1 MRRHL
6 SLRWKLII
14 GSVIVEVVMLTVLV
28 FNSVRLIETSLAE
41 QVDLRLKE
49 VSVLLNAALGP
60 NLAAQDYGPILD
72 VFAASRREQGIVYF
86 ALWDNR
92 GRLVAMDGWP
102 SSQAMPTP
110 AARLDVRSET
120 GRFDT
125 RMPITVGNQTYGQ
138 LQFGIST
145 RFLVEARRNLTHQS
159 LAIAG
164 VEVVLSIALLIL
176 IGIWLT
182 RHLKTLEEASRAVSA
197 GNYDL
202 RLKVNSKDEIGS
214 LSRAFNTMA
223 TEISTRMDALRVS
236 EERFRH
242 LSELASDWYWEQ
254 DAEFRFTAFAGASFR
269 DYPQLATTL
278 VGQRRWDS
286 KLIHISPQ
294 EMAAH
299 RAVCEAHQAFRDLE
313 YKTISDSGK
322 VSWLTISGTP
332 IFDSDGNFSGYRGS
346 GRDITERKLAE
357 FAMLESEQ
365 KFASLFQLSP
375 LPMALT
381 DLETGLISDVNESWT
396 KLFGYSHSEAVARS
410 LELLHLFTHEQQRL
424 AFEDLIVRYGNCESI
439 EAQLS
444 AHDGS
449 TLSGELAGRTLEI
462 GERRFFLWCVRDIT
476 QQRRAEAQIRDLN
489 ARLEIRVAE
498 RTRELENTLETLNR
512 AQDNLI
518 NSEKLAA
525 LGRVVAA
532 VAHELNTPIGNSVMV
547 ATTLEEKAREFAA
560 LVESGSIRRSQI
572 NDYVQGSCA
581 GTEMLVRNLQ
591 QAHNLIYSF
600 KQVAVDQTSDRRRE
614 FELKTMAAEIAATMA
629 PTLRKTPYQLELDI
643 EDGLLMNS
651 YPGPLGQVITNFVNN
666 ALLHAFDGM
675 SGGKMT
681 LVARGKPDT
690 GFIQLSFSDDG
701 RGMDAE
707 HLKHIFDPFFT
718 TRLGQGGSGL
728 GLNIVYNLVT
738 RILGGS
744 IEVTSTPWKG
754 TSFLLYLPKVAP
766 EREAQE

>member
-86 ALWDNR
+86 ALWD
-92 GRLVAMDGWP
+92 
-102 SSQAMPTP
+102 
-110 AARLDVRSET
+110 T

-424 AFEDLIVRYGNCESI
+424 AFEDLIVRYGSCESI

-591 QAHNLIYSF
+591 QAH
-600 KQVAVDQTSDRRRE
+600 
-614 FELKTMAAEIAATMA
+614 MA

-766 EREAQE
+766 ERETQE